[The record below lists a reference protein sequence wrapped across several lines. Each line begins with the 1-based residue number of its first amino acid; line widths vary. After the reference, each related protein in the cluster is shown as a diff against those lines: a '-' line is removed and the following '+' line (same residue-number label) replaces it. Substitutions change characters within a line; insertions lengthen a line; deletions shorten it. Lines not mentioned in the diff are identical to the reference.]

1 MKEKQLKDC
10 LCSHLVD
17 HAGTS
22 WVGKG
27 IWELGTHLVPGSKSV
42 GLVKQIKLQVDL
54 EPLTCRV
61 PYGTCRGVCSQGAYR
76 LEKGL
81 FILTSFNI
89 WKIRRG
95 WLTWLLLISCHFGC
109 GIEG

>member
-22 WVGKG
+22 WVGRG

-54 EPLTCRV
+54 EPLTYRV
-61 PYGTCRGVCSQGAYR
+61 PYGTCEWTKY
-76 LEKGL
+76 
-81 FILTSFNI
+81 
-89 WKIRRG
+89 
-95 WLTWLLLISCHFGC
+95 
-109 GIEG
+109 